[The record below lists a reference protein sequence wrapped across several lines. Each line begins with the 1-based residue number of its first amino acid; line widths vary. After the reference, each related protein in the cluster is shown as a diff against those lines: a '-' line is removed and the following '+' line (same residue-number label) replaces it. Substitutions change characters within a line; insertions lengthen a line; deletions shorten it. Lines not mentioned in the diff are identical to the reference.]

1 MKASVN
7 RIKVA
12 NLSVNSRP
20 WTFTAKPMED
30 LPKLSCF
37 THEQSA
43 LTLSRVNP

>member
-12 NLSVNSRP
+12 NLSVS
-20 WTFTAKPMED
+20 TAGRGHLQLS